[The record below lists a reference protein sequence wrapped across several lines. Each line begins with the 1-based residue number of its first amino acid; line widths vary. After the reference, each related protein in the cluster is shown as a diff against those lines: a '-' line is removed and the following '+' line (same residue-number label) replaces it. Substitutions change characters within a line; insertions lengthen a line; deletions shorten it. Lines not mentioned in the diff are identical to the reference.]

1 MQQGGVSAEQLQ
13 NGLDESTQQL
23 QALSKLS
30 DKELMAKGLDPTQ
43 VKALAKS
50 FEEINQKIAD
60 GSLNLD
66 TYSKRL
72 VNSLAESI

>member
-1 MQQGGVSAEQLQ
+1 MPV

-43 VKALAKS
+43 VKALTKS
-50 FEEINQKIAD
+50 FEEVNQKIAD

-66 TYSKRL
+66 TYSKKIKLIRAGERVAKRL
-72 VNSLAESI
+72 SGL